1 MTSLPITPGV
11 QKVYAGMSNTA
22 RTTNTSEENDFAGY
36 LSGDSGKDSDL
47 KADSQKT
54 GVRVESRA
62 DRVKTQQK
70 VEQTAKSGEAESKD
84 LSECADEMATLV
96 AEQFGIPVLTLENIL
111 ADNGMTKEDLLTTEG
126 IKEAVLLVTQ
136 KDSTAFITDDGL
148 FSQFKELENGL
159 NEIVQEFA
167 EANHMDEA
175 EVKEL
180 FAGVV
185 SDSGEMAKEE
195 STVTL
200 EANVRA
206 KTGEEGAKEEGNTEN
221 PLIAGNGIT
230 VESQTKA
237 ETVSKAETFHYTDV
251 NTERIMEQITESI
264 KLSST
269 DGISEMEMQLHPAS
283 LGNLHIH
290 LSSKEGVLTAQFTA
304 QNEVVK
310 EVLQSQMVQ
319 LTESF
324 KEQGITVEAIEVMV
338 SSHKFEQS
346 YEQAQSD
353 ADNSG
358 KQFNKPKVR
367 RLNLD
372 ALSEEEE
379 LTEEESLA
387 KEMMEANGG
396 TVDYMA

>member
-185 SDSGEMAKEE
+185 SDSGEIAKEE

-200 EANVRA
+200 ETNVRA
-206 KTGEEGAKEEGNTEN
+206 KTGEEGSKEEGNTEN
-221 PLIAGNGIT
+221 PLIAGNGIV

-283 LGNLHIH
+283 LGTLQVQVT
-290 LSSKEGVLTAQFTA
+290 SKGGVLTANFIT
-304 QNEVVK
+304 QNEAVK
-310 EVLQSQMVQ
+310 AALESQMIQ
-319 LTESF
+319 LKNQFE
-324 KEQGITVEAIEVMV
+324 EQGVRVEAIEVTV
-338 SSHKFEQS
+338 QTHEFERNLDQGRGN
-346 YEQAQSD
+346 
-353 ADNSG
+353 NSQG
-358 KQFNKPKVR
+358 QEPSRRGRVR
-367 RLNLD
+367 RLNLND
-372 ALSEEEE
+372 PMTAEEPEEEDM
-379 LTEEESLA
+379 LA
-387 KEMMEANGG
+387 KDMMEANGN
-396 TVDYMA
+396 TVDYSV

>member
-11 QKVYAGMSNTA
+11 QNVYAGMLNTA

-36 LSGDSGKDSDL
+36 LNGGSEKDSDM

-54 GVRVESRA
+54 GVRVESRG

-70 VEQTAKSGEAESKD
+70 VEQTAKSGEAETKD

-148 FSQFKELENGL
+148 FSQFKELEDGL

-167 EANHMDEA
+167 EVNHLDEA

-185 SDSGEMAKEE
+185 SDSGEIAKEE

-200 EANVRA
+200 ETNVRA
-206 KTGEEGAKEEGNTEN
+206 KTGEEGPKEEGNAEN
-221 PLIAGNGIT
+221 PLIAGNGIA
-230 VESQTKA
+230 VENQAKA
-237 ETVSKAETFHYTDV
+237 ENVSKVETFHYTDV
-251 NTERIMEQITESI
+251 DTERIMEQITESI

-269 DGISEMEMQLHPAS
+269 DGLSEMEMQLHPAS

-358 KQFNKPKVR
+358 KQFTKPKVR